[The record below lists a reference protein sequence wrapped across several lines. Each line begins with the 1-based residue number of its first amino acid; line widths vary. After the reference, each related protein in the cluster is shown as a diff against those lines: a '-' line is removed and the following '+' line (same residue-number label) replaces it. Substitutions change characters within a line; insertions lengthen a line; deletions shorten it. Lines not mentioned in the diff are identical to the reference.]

1 MAEDAGAFAEEL
13 TTVFTEE
20 DDCTAFADELAGFV
34 AELLAIFAEDE
45 DGGRAAEE
53 LLATFT
59 EELLTT
65 AEDFGAAADE
75 LFAIL
80 AELLSAFAE
89 DDSTTTLPD
98 TGFASPSEV
107 SEQHIK
113 ARAIDTTAAYFAD
126 FFNNINT
133 PYSKKYC
140 SN

>member
-34 AELLAIFAEDE
+34 AELLTIFAEDE
-45 DGGRAAEE
+45 VGGTVAE
-53 LLATFT
+53 LAGV
-59 EELLTT
+59 T

-133 PYSKKYC
+133 PYSKNYC